1 MTDVATVNAFVLYNY
16 LTCLSG
22 CRLVSEN
29 DFHEEIVL
37 QIEKYGRQSTSDIQE
52 LSQGV
57 LHILIIVFGM
67 GACYYLPLRKL
78 KAKVKYIE

>member
-1 MTDVATVNAFVLYNY
+1 MTDVGIVNAFVLYNY
-16 LTCLSG
+16 LTSLSG
-22 CRLVSEN
+22 CHLAYEN

-67 GACYYLPLRKL
+67 GAYYYLPLSKL
-78 KAKVKYIE
+78 KSKVKYIK